1 MPPWYC
7 VGMRPPSYIPIF
19 VYKGIDIMIEIYTD
33 GAAIPNPGNMGCG
46 IVLVYGEHTKEISEH
61 IGHGTNNV
69 AELTAIKIGLQNITN
84 RTFPITVFS
93 DSMYAVKILTGEW
106 KPKENIDLVND
117 IKRLISYFDDVKI
130 KWVRGHAGNKYNER
144 ADCLADNAA
153 IKIPI
158 C

>member
-46 IVLVYGEHTKEISEH
+46 IVLVYDKHTKYISKQ
-61 IGHGTNNV
+61 IGYGTNNI

-84 RTFPITVFS
+84 RTIPITVFS
-93 DSMYAVKILTGEW
+93 DSMYAVKILSGEW
-106 KPKENIDLVND
+106 KPKENLDLVSE
-117 IKRLISYFDDVKI
+117 IKIFISYFDNIKI
-130 KWVRGHAGNKYNER
+130 KWIRGHSGNKYNER
-144 ADCLADNAA
+144 ADYLAENAA
-153 IKIPI
+153 MKIQL
-158 C
+158 